1 MKSLK
6 KSKAKTRDATKT
18 EPTKANGA
26 DNTPALGSRR
36 RASSKSEKP
45 RAVPDQ
51 AQCGEAS
58 GKRADDD
65 ASATSR
71 RDQQAELVFN
81 LKTDRSRD
89 RLRGHRPLAQLAA
102 KEAELS
108 ETSTARAHLLAVDHK
123 AVDPTLLAFQI
134 SASVNTQHTSR
145 HLAKQMQ
152 SDARRL
158 YAALESGDPVES
170 IIDRL
175 LVASTNA
182 ALSCYQRAA
191 GPETKVRQV
200 ELRSAM
206 QGTGVVGNLI
216 KLRDGRRGTGHQNV
230 TVGSLKVESGG
241 QAIVGNV
248 NAKKTEDE
256 G

>member
-6 KSKAKTRDATKT
+6 KSKAKRDTKA
-18 EPTKANGA
+18 EPIKANGA
-26 DNTPALGSRR
+26 DNAPALGSRR
-36 RASSKSEKP
+36 RASSKLEKL

-58 GKRADDD
+58 GKGLRDSAAL
-65 ASATSR
+65 ASSR

-89 RLRGHRPLAQLAA
+89 RLRGHRPLAKLAA
-102 KEAELS
+102 KEAEFR
-108 ETSTARAHLLAVDHK
+108 EASTARAHLLAVDHK

-134 SASVNTQHTSR
+134 SASVNTQHASR

-152 SDARRL
+152 ADALRL
-158 YAALESGDPVES
+158 YAALQSEDPVES

-175 LVASTNA
+175 VVASANA
-182 ALSCYQRAA
+182 SMGSYQRAA
-191 GPETKVRQV
+191 NNEKTDVRHL
-200 ELRSAM
+200 EPRSAM
-206 QGTGVVGNLI
+206 KGTEVVGNLI

-256 G
+256 A